1 MKKSG
6 LIVATALSI
15 LALPSHGQSV
25 ADQLK
30 VADCNFK
37 ILYEGEEVQVQRQM
51 ITLRAVS
58 ESEEVKIENN
68 YFKIHSAAYRAYHL
82 EFSYSGDLIDYND
95 VGYVEF
101 YNRQNKRIH
110 IADLEKDSRRIS
122 ESEKRMPQKVRYFAI
137 SLEDTPLL
145 LLDEVSYIN
154 IQD

>member
-1 MKKSG
+1 MKKSR
-6 LIVATALSI
+6 LILATALS
-15 LALPSHGQSV
+15 LLTLSSYAQSV
-25 ADQLK
+25 ANQLK
-30 VADCNFK
+30 QAACDFK
-37 ILYEGEEVQVQRQM
+37 ILYEGKDVQVQRQM

-68 YFKIHSAAYRAYHL
+68 YFKIYSGAYRAYHL

-95 VGYVEF
+95 VSYVEF
-101 YNRQNKRIH
+101 YNRENKRIH
-110 IADLEKDSRRIS
+110 IADIQRDSRRIS
-122 ESEKRMPQKVRYFAI
+122 ESEKSSAQKLRYFAI